1 MSPDMSHDA
10 APEMAALQESVRF
23 ACSLP
28 PLVSLLFRLMSPVYG
43 RHQAEGD
50 IKQTGDFKQGRKM
63 STNVYG
69 FANVVSGACAARA
82 KARMPAAAVDIM
94 HLC

>member
-28 PLVSLLFRLMSPVYG
+28 PLVSLLFT
-43 RHQAEGD
+43 GD

-63 STNVYG
+63 STNVDG
-69 FANVVSGACAARA
+69 FGVVVSGVCAARA